1 MSNLFMLMDTAQ
13 VCNDAGPFLKIVG
26 VVLLVVKILVPIILL
41 LTGAIAYGSAVISN
55 DEKGMKNATNKLI
68 SKIIAA
74 IVIFLLPYLLNT
86 LFNLID
92 DYAQLGT
99 SYKACWNCVLK
110 PDTCPKPDTSN

>member
-1 MSNLFMLMDTAQ
+1 MTETAEL
-13 VCNDAGPFLKIVG
+13 CNNAAPFLKIIG
-26 VVLLVVKILVPIILL
+26 VVLLVVKIAVPIILL

-55 DEKGMKNATNKLI
+55 DEKAMKGATSKLI

-92 DYAQLGT
+92 DYAQLGK

-110 PDTCPKPDTSN
+110 PDTCPKTETVSN